1 MASVV
6 RGPYLKF
13 SYFCIFAER
22 FFQYPIYKIS
32 SSIKLNR
39 QIIQTLHLLSKY
51 KFHILDQHSN
61 ICAAAARF
69 HSETLSLE
77 VFLTQQSFEL
87 GASWLWKFLKKTLED
102 YAKNFI

>member
-1 MASVV
+1 MVSVV
-6 RGPYLKF
+6 HGPYLKF

-87 GASWLWKFLKKTLED
+87 GASWLWKFL
-102 YAKNFI
+102 

>member
-6 RGPYLKF
+6 HGPYLKF

-39 QIIQTLHLLSKY
+39 QIIQILHLLSKY
-51 KFHILDQHSN
+51 KFHILYQQSN

-69 HSETLSLE
+69 LRTLGLE
-77 VFLTQQSFEL
+77 VFLTQQTFKLVRCEL
-87 GASWLWKFLKKTLED
+87 TLKLLEE
-102 YAKNFI
+102 NFCELC